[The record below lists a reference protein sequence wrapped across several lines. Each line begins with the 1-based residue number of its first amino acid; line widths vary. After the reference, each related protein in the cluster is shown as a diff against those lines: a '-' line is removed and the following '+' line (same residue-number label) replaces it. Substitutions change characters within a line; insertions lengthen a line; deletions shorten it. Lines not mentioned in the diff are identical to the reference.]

1 MDYYFDLYEF
11 FDNRRVRFVKLKL
24 KYSAQDY
31 WTIVKRQL
39 ARTYVRPIETWDEMK
54 GKLKNK
60 IYSLFL

>member
-39 ARTYVRPIETWDEMK
+39 AM
-54 GKLKNK
+54 G
-60 IYSLFL
+60 